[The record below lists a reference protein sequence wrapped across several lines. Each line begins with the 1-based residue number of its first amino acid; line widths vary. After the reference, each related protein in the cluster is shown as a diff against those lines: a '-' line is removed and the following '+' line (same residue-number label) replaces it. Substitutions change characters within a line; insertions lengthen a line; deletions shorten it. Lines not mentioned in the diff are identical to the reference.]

1 MKSLFFSWIPI
12 VTLVACGGAAPPVPA
27 EPTSAP
33 VPPAAAATNPAEST
47 AKAAAPAETTN
58 AAPKPQA
65 PTPPK
70 EPEITSVRVAVSNKC
85 ETPMDYCVD
94 DSTTL
99 YTTLTQ
105 RTTTTHTVKPGA
117 KLRARKGSSCGDVLF
132 TVPAS
137 KDEVKATICGK

>member
-1 MKSLFFSWIPI
+1 M
-12 VTLVACGGAAPPVPA
+12 TLVACGGAATPVPA

-33 VPPAAAATNPAEST
+33 VPPTETTPKPTEPAAMAAP
-47 AKAAAPAETTN
+47 PAETTN

-85 ETPMDYCVD
+85 ETPMDYCVE

-137 KDEVKATICGK
+137 KDEVKASICGK